1 MNNQFLTF
9 TTAFLLLAGSFS
21 CSQIEDVQL
30 SSEHKIISFEH
41 ENLIN
46 VNFLHDHME
55 IHVNE
60 NSTVSLMSL
69 TWKAGTDLT
78 SLAPVITIPSG
89 ATIMPASG
97 SLRDFS
103 DQVSYTVTAEDGT
116 TLTYLILSSTEDQEF
131 SVSTRSSDVTKNI

>member
-1 MNNQFLTF
+1 
-9 TTAFLLLAGSFS
+9 
-21 CSQIEDVQL
+21 
-30 SSEHKIISFEH
+30 
-41 ENLIN
+41 
-46 VNFLHDHME
+46 
-55 IHVNE
+55 
-60 NSTVSLMSL
+60 MSL

-78 SLAPVITIPSG
+78 SLAPVINIPSG